1 MTARRHVMIWVLV
14 SALLTLVHP
23 THADAAT
30 TDTAQK
36 VTLNGDAWQFKAVKM
51 PFFGWEQQDTPLD
64 RHFIRDAIDAVPA
77 AEWSTWHDVRVPMA
91 WNSVGEFDFPSYW
104 HYIHKGEYKRTFAV
118 PASFAGR
125 RVKLHFEGVNW
136 QTTITVNGTVAGTH
150 EFALT
155 PFDVD
160 ITDLVTPGSAGN
172 TLDVLVQDITANFI
186 GPSPAEYSVVKYPM
200 GVRGEYWNQS
210 DGSAPRLYHEAKS
223 GLFKD
228 VELVGEPNVYVEDVF
243 VRPDRAG
250 GKVTAEVTVRNE
262 SGAAQTVSVANQV
275 NRWSDGAPALTFAG
289 SPVQT
294 VPDGQRVKI
303 TITQPWTTFQLWWPD
318 DPVLYNLV
326 TTLKIGAT
334 AVDQHT
340 ERFGVRDVK
349 AVSSGD
355 PNLRGVY
362 VNGVRTALFGE
373 SIETNLHGAGVGGI
387 DADGLTFNGNWAL
400 TRSYFSQV
408 IDVAKAMNINVLR
421 IHRGWALNRDIVDIA
436 DEKGMM
442 LIAEN
447 PVTHPSWEVPLA
459 AAQRETGL
467 EAVLGIARHYRNHP
481 SIVMWSISNENPAY
495 NADLTAGMQTG
506 YGGEDAVNPDIQLVS
521 ADAETAEVKSDGYL
535 GGYLS
540 NPTPK
545 TWFTYEENA
554 SYLKLGDAARRA
566 SVVDSMRIFRQQRMS
581 LGYDAKVMLAFYN
594 FQKVF
599 SLPAS
604 SYQIPWTSTDV
615 PGYHAKYLWHSI
627 LNPYTS
633 PPATT
638 AMPDAQAL
646 WTDTYAPVAVFD
658 KAWVDG
664 AMTGPGLST
673 TYSGS
678 RTFFVFNSDLAD
690 RSTAVTVGWSL
701 LDADSG
707 AVIRSGSSVATVP
720 LGGSASVTVDTGGA
734 ATPNVLLRLTAAK
747 SGTVRYDE
755 TLAFGGA
762 VAAPPPTQS
771 VPGADVVVLDNGEP
785 GTATSGLT
793 RSTAYPGTYGLDAAA
808 KSAPQPGDLARFTP
822 YLGTSGQ
829 YDIWVHVPGGLSGTQ
844 QVNVVRDDGGLV
856 QSTATVD
863 TAAAGWVKVPG
874 GPYRMSASQAANYV
888 ELVPGGSA
896 PALVADGVAFQ
907 RVTGGATTVKVDESR
922 APGNGATWQY
932 LGKYTCGG
940 GTSCSVRLS
949 NAADGRVVAD
959 AVQFRRAGSTV
970 TVDEDQAVRTGSW
983 LSATKPGSVG
993 GDVLY
998 ADPGAAATITYSPAL
1013 PAAGEWEAYLT
1024 WDNNAGNQ
1032 RGTDV
1037 PVTVTSAAGWDV
1049 FDDGMDAPAAWTG
1062 VGGGGATTWTGSAAR
1077 VVDSSTADYYAIAR
1091 AGFTPPAG
1099 AFTYEFVTHTNAAG
1113 SGEVAVRSGAYY
1125 IRVVLNHGT
1134 AGTVTD
1140 GYGSAAKSFTL
1151 DTTVDHTYR
1160 VVVHGSYAYDLYVD
1174 GVLRWSGAVSKG
1186 TGTGIVKIGSEPA
1199 TRADL
1204 TVDRVSLGTGERL
1217 P

>member
-1 MTARRHVMIWVLV
+1 MTARRHVTIWALV
-14 SALLTLVHP
+14 TTLLTLLHP
-23 THADAAT
+23 TPARAAT
-30 TDTAQK
+30 PDTAAR
-36 VTLNGDAWQFKAVKM
+36 VSLNGDQWQFKAVKM
-51 PFFGWEQQDTPLD
+51 PYFGWETQAY
-64 RHFIRDAIDAVPA
+64 IRDAIDAVPA
-77 AEWSTWHDVRVPMA
+77 TEWSTWHDVRVPMA

-104 HYIHKGEYKRTFAV
+104 HYIHKGEYKRTFTV

-136 QTTITVNGTVAGTH
+136 QTSITVNGTLAGTH

-160 ITDLVTPGSAGN
+160 ITDLVTPGSTNN
-172 TLDVLVQDITANFI
+172 TLDIVVQDITANFI
-186 GPSPAEYSVVKYPM
+186 GPAPNEYSVVKYPM
-200 GVRGEYWNQS
+200 GVRGEYWPQS
-210 DGSAPRLYHEAKS
+210 NGAAPRLYHEAKS

-228 VELVGEPNVYVEDVF
+228 VELVGEPDVSVEDVF
-243 VRPDRAG
+243 VRPNPAAG
-250 GKVTAEVTVRNE
+250 TITAEVTVHN
-262 SGAAQTVSVANQV
+262 ATATAQSVVVANQV
-275 NRWSDGAPALTFAG
+275 DRWSDGAAALTFAD
-289 SPVQT
+289 SAART
-294 VPDGQRVKI
+294 VPAGQSVKVSV
-303 TITQPWTTFQLWWPD
+303 TQPWTTFQLWWPD

-326 TTLKIGAT
+326 TTLKVGA
-334 AVDQHT
+334 DRIQHT

-349 AVSSGD
+349 AVSDGD
-355 PNLRGVY
+355 PDVRGVY

-373 SIETNLHGAGVGGI
+373 SIETNLHGAGVAGI
-387 DADGLTFNGNWAL
+387 EADGLTFNGNWAL

-421 IHRGWALNRDIVDIA
+421 IHRGWALNRDIVDVA

-495 NADLTAGMQTG
+495 NTELTAGMKTG

-535 GGYLS
+535 GGYLN

-566 SVVDSMRIFRQQRMS
+566 SVIDSMRIFRQQRMS

-599 SLPAS
+599 SLPPDTYAV
-604 SYQIPWTSTDV
+604 PWSAADV
-615 PGYHAKYLWHSI
+615 AGPGYHAKYLWHSI
-627 LNPYTS
+627 MNPYTS
-633 PPATT
+633 PPTTT
-638 AMPDAQAL
+638 AMRDAQEL
-646 WTDTYAPVAVFD
+646 WQDTYAPVAVFD
-658 KAWVDG
+658 KAWVDA

-673 TYSGS
+673 PYSTG
-678 RTFFVFNSDLAD
+678 RTFFVFNSDLRD

-701 LDADSG
+701 VDADSG
-707 AVIRSGSSVATVP
+707 AVIRSGSSVQSVP
-720 LGGSASVTVDTGGA
+720 LGGSASVTVDTGTT
-734 ATPNVLLRLTAAK
+734 ATQNVLLRLTAAK
-747 SGTVRYDE
+747 SGTVRFDE

-762 VAAPPPTQS
+762 VPPPPPTQS
-771 VPGADVVVLDNGEP
+771 VPGGDVVVLDNGEA

-793 RSTAYPGTYGLDAAA
+793 RSTAYTGTYGLDAAA
-808 KSAPQPGDLARFTP
+808 KTAPQAGDLARFTP

-829 YDIWVHVPGGLSGTQ
+829 YDIWMHVPGGLSGTQ
-844 QVNVVRDDGGLV
+844 KVNVVRDDGGLV
-856 QSTATVD
+856 QSSAMVD

-874 GPYRMSASQAANYV
+874 GPYRMSAGQAANFL
-888 ELVPGGSA
+888 ELVPGGTA

-907 RVTGGATTVKVDESR
+907 RVTGGATTLKVDESR
-922 APGNGATWQY
+922 APGHGATWQY
-932 LGKYTCGG
+932 LGTYTCGG

-949 NAADGRVVAD
+949 NAANGRVVAD
-959 AVQFRRAGSTV
+959 AVQFRRGGSTV
-970 TVDEDQAVRTGSW
+970 TVDEDQAARTGAW
-983 LSATKPGSVG
+983 TSAAKPASVG

-1013 PAAGEWEAYLT
+1013 PSAGAWDAYLT
-1024 WDNNAGNQ
+1024 WDDNAGNQ
-1032 RGTDV
+1032 RATDL
-1037 PVTVTSAAGWDV
+1037 PVTVASAAGWDV
-1049 FDDGMDAPAAWTG
+1049 FDDGMDTPASWTG

-1077 VVDSSTADYYAIAR
+1077 VVDSSTTDYYAIAR
-1091 AGFTPPAG
+1091 AGTTPPTG
-1099 AFTYEFVTHTNAAG
+1099 AFTYEFVAHTNAAG
-1113 SGEVAVRSGAYY
+1113 SAEVAVRSGSYY

-1134 AGTVTD
+1134 AGSATD

-1151 DTTVDHTYR
+1151 DTTAEHTYR
-1160 VVVHGSYAYDLYVD
+1160 VVVHASYAYDLYVD
-1174 GVLRWSGAVSKG
+1174 GVLRWSGAASKG
-1186 TGTGIVKIGSEPA
+1186 SGTNIVKIGSEPA

-1204 TVDRVSLGTGERL
+1204 TVDRVSMGTGERL